1 MIRIWK
7 NRPQN
12 AQGRGERT
20 YGDPPQRPRPA
31 RVPGAQDG
39 IAAHPESALDGCGL
53 TEAESTA
60 FPDGALARLLSHFV
74 GR

>member
-20 YGDPPQRPRPA
+20 YDHCCNTPNHYSQTFEPA
-31 RVPGAQDG
+31 
-39 IAAHPESALDGCGL
+39 
-53 TEAESTA
+53 
-60 FPDGALARLLSHFV
+60 
-74 GR
+74 

>member
-20 YGDPPQRPRPA
+20 YDDPRNTPDHYSQTFEPA
-31 RVPGAQDG
+31 
-39 IAAHPESALDGCGL
+39 
-53 TEAESTA
+53 
-60 FPDGALARLLSHFV
+60 
-74 GR
+74 